1 MHSILQKNKQLTQS
15 KVSLNKY
22 IRPIL
27 TALTG
32 FFLAELNC
40 LSDLS
45 PFAAAFVSGVSFEN
59 CFASFVGSAV
69 GFFVSHSWKSALR
82 YLFALSF
89 VCAFRIFI
97 LKKFQTQDKPSVCA
111 MVSFCAIFSSGIA
124 QMAFVGFDFYALLK
138 IVVEAII
145 CAVSVPLYVKAIN
158 VPILSLGIK
167 QLGAQDSFCIM
178 YFICTL
184 FMSMSGFTL
193 GQISPARIAAAVI
206 VIFISHYKGV
216 SYGAVAG
223 TCAGLS
229 FCVGEGNAYLLALF
243 VFGGF
248 VAGLFSS
255 LGQYT
260 TALSFAL
267 TASGVV
273 VFNGFELSH
282 IYPLAEAIVAA
293 GAYAL
298 IPSSVVI
305 SLQDKIKNSG
315 LVAESEIDRQVCANL
330 NLASKKVEEVSDI
343 VSRVSEKLDKV
354 INPEINSIFSKMQ
367 QNLCC
372 GCSRKS
378 ECWNKY
384 FGETAFDIM
393 VIAGIQ
399 KSPHEV
405 TPTQKRCIRP
415 TALVQEVDKYYPE
428 FVSAVAA
435 KIKVGEM
442 RDIVSEQFSSVSLF
456 LSEVSKNIAKSAVVD
471 TAKSRTVK
479 TAFLDSGVYV
489 DAVKYFTNKSGRV
502 SIEATVL
509 EKNAEF
515 DREKMKNILEFTT
528 SRCFEIPE
536 IAIADFSTSITFE
549 EKASF
554 SVLFGQAQIPFAKN
568 KVCGDSIGYTKDT
581 DSNEIAFISDGM
593 GTGSRAAIDA
603 AMTCALLEKLLS
615 CGFSFE
621 SAVKTVNSALIIKST
636 DESLATVDAISINV
650 YNGKAQFFKA
660 GASISFIRRENKV
673 FVIEEAS
680 MPLGIIRKTECAK
693 TVKHLMGGD
702 IVLLVSDGVTAG
714 DCGWINDELLAWS
727 TNNMNDLASHIAS
740 LAKLRSDEKTAD
752 DITVL
757 AVKIK
762 LSENLH

>member
-1 MHSILQKNKQLTQS
+1 MHSILQKNREMAEK
-15 KVSLNKY
+15 KVTINKY

-32 FFLAELNC
+32 FFFAEINC
-40 LSDLS
+40 LSNMS
-45 PFAAAFVSGVSFEN
+45 PFAVAFVSGVSFEN

-69 GFFVSHSWKSALR
+69 GLFVSHSWENALR
-82 YLFALSF
+82 YLFALAF
-89 VCAFRIFI
+89 VCAFRLFI
-97 LKKFQTQDKPSVCA
+97 LKKFQTEDKPSVCA
-111 MVSFCAIFSSGIA
+111 MISFCAIFSSKIA

-138 IVVEAII
+138 VLGEAAL
-145 CAVSVPLYVKAIN
+145 CALSVPLYVKAIN
-158 VPILSLGIK
+158 VPIFSLGIK

-178 YFICTL
+178 YFVCTF
-184 FMSMSGFTL
+184 FMSMSGFTV
-193 GQISPARIAAAVI
+193 GEIAPARIIAAVV
-206 VIFISHYKGV
+206 VIFVSHYKGV
-216 SYGAVAG
+216 SFGSVAG
-223 TCAGLS
+223 ICAGFS
-229 FCVGEGNAYLLALF
+229 FCIGQGNAYLLALF
-243 VFGGF
+243 AFGGF
-248 VAGLFSS
+248 VSGLFSS

-267 TASGVV
+267 TASCVV
-273 VFNGFELSH
+273 IFNGFELSH

-298 IPSSVVI
+298 IPSSVII
-305 SLQDKIKNSG
+305 SFQDKIKNSG
-315 LVAESEIDRQVCANL
+315 LIAESEINRQVCVNL
-330 NLASKKVEEVSDI
+330 NEASKKVEEVSDI

-384 FGETAFDIM
+384 FSETAFDIM
-393 VIAGIQ
+393 AIAGIQ
-399 KSPHEV
+399 KSPYEV
-405 TPTQKRCIRP
+405 TPTEKRCIRP
-415 TALVQEVDKYYPE
+415 TALVQEIDKHYPE
-428 FVSAVAA
+428 FVRAVAA
-435 KIKVGEM
+435 KIKVSEM

-456 LSEVSKNIAKSAVVD
+456 LSEVAQNIAKSAVVD

-479 TAFLDSGVYV
+479 TAFMDSGIYV

-502 SIEATVL
+502 SVEATVL

-515 DREKMKNILEFTT
+515 DREKMKKILEFTT
-528 SRCFEIPE
+528 SRRFEIPE
-536 IAIADFSTSITFE
+536 IVIADFSTSIIFE

-554 SVLFGQAQIPFAKN
+554 NIVFGQAQIPFAKN

-621 SAVKTVNSALIIKST
+621 SAIKTVNSALIIKST

-650 YNGKAQFFKA
+650 YSGKAQFFKA

-673 FVIEEAS
+673 TVVEEAS
-680 MPLGIIRKTECAK
+680 MPLGIIRNISCAK
-693 TVKHLMGGD
+693 KVKHLMGGD
-702 IVLLVSDGVTAG
+702 IVLIVSDGVTAG

-727 TNNMNDLASHIAS
+727 TNNMNDLALHIAS
-740 LAKLRSDEKTAD
+740 LAKLRSDERTAD

-757 AVKIK
+757 AAKIK
-762 LSENLH
+762 LL